1 MKRFL
6 TVICLLT
13 AIGISCNGWAASH
26 ISIGDLKCENL
37 KSPLAIDNTSPHF
50 SWKMYSPKN
59 GASTSA
65 YQIIVASSLKKL
77 NEKNA
82 DLWNSGKV
90 ESDESINIKYDGKAL
105 SSRSQ
110 GWWKVR
116 VWDNTGKPSKW
127 SEPSSFGVGLLAVMG
142 VAKITVGTSL

>member
-6 TVICLLT
+6 AIICLLT

-37 KSPLAIDNTSPHF
+37 KSPLAIDNTTPHF
-50 SWKMYSPKN
+50 SWKMYSSRN

-90 ESDESINIKYDGKAL
+90 ESDESINIKYVPFVCFKHFFHECL
-105 SSRSQ
+105 ECFH
-110 GWWKVR
+110 
-116 VWDNTGKPSKW
+116 T
-127 SEPSSFGVGLLAVMG
+127 
-142 VAKITVGTSL
+142 

>member
-50 SWKMYSPKN
+50 SWKMYSKKMEHPHRL
-59 GASTSA
+59 TRL
-65 YQIIVASSLKKL
+65 SLQ
-77 NEKNA
+77 A
-82 DLWNSGKV
+82 
-90 ESDESINIKYDGKAL
+90 
-105 SSRSQ
+105 R
-110 GWWKVR
+110 
-116 VWDNTGKPSKW
+116 
-127 SEPSSFGVGLLAVMG
+127 
-142 VAKITVGTSL
+142 